1 MVPEPVAM
9 QQVPAISFLLQVSSI
24 IFLWLRFYASYRFRF
39 SEAYTLAQAEDE
51 QGGPGRLSR
60 QHDRRGA
67 DHPQG
72 DSVALAQRYQDRAG
86 EVVCGQLRSHDRGF
100 IDLIVD
106 YDLSS
111 ACHRCGGVEVVGN
124 LEISAFFHNKL
135 AVGFIEIK
143 ICGPMPDI
151 RQGHRDT

>member
-1 MVPEPVAM
+1 M
-9 QQVPAISFLLQVSSI
+9 S
-24 IFLWLRFYASYRFRF
+24 F
-39 SEAYTLAQAEDE
+39 SEADTLAQAEQE

-72 DSVALAQRYQDRAG
+72 NPVALVQRRQDRAG
-86 EVVCGQLRSHDRGF
+86 EVVCRQLRSHDGGF

-111 ACHRCGGVEVVGN
+111 AHQRCGGIEVVGN
-124 LEISAFFHNKL
+124 LEISVYFRNKL
-135 AVGFIEIK
+135 AAGLGGFPMQRAYPVQAREQERRQAGRLPPVYPSGAAGFPPAAP
-143 ICGPMPDI
+143 GPDGQWPC
-151 RQGHRDT
+151 RTYTP